1 MAGIRK
7 FYAFRRR
14 GLSVALETDRTA
26 RVDVSLD
33 TDEGVRTTSLALDL
47 MGPGDVQGLVD
58 GTVIRR
64 WPEPGS
70 TKTPAGSVAYVEF
83 AGDDLPWLLSPK
95 SSERPMPW
103 LTLLVLP
110 DESNSGLTWRPDR
123 TPLPEILID
132 ASLSGTLPD
141 PEEAWVLAHTE
152 AREGGDLSRILSA
165 RWLAPGTR
173 WRAVLVPLFEAGRR
187 AGLDEEIDG
196 ATGFSV
202 IPGQS
207 LRLPVYDSWTFSTST
222 TPAFED
228 LVKELGP
235 ADVASTPP
243 WVGWSEP
250 TQVSLDAT
258 EPVARS
264 WLRAALKH
272 ERMNFE
278 AVSDA
283 PGYTAP
289 RMVHSQAAKLRTVI
303 DREGAICPP
312 RYGRWTGDDGK
323 VPAGKWFDDIN
334 LDPSLRMAAGY
345 GGEIVRR
352 HQEKLVRAAWDFA
365 GEVEAANHVIAS
377 ARLGVQSARKLH
389 VRVSALSP
397 DRLIALS
404 DQAHA
409 RIRAP
414 SGQGSCAAAIAG
426 TAYEGLGRSL
436 RIMRRAARQRLGPV
450 KANAPDFRSEAKIR
464 GASFI
469 PQGMPLLGL
478 RFRDR
483 PGPGRFVL
491 DPDEA
496 LKLWHY
502 RLDVANPQTLADD
515 GRLGQALNNLRAIP
529 SGSAGHKGLRP
540 IDPVF
545 LAKHLVEA
553 LNPVVAT
560 GARMADRISGGTT
573 DPLEPIRP
581 EPALDFALLEA
592 LAEISPGLVSPA
604 LSSMKPNSLT
614 LLELDRPFCEALMVG
629 ANHELVRE
637 LIWRKYPG
645 RLNMTPLR
653 NLFPRQ
659 ALVGESKPEDDTQ
672 PLALWTGVAGAHV
685 TDSVK
690 SILLLR
696 TDLFQLFPKTVMYVF
711 PAVWSG
717 NNKRVLGSASHFEP
731 VHARVRGRLPP
742 DAMYLGYPLDA
753 SALRGTTSKPAH
765 VATGSNVSA
774 GYFLVFHGPTAQDSF
789 GFDSPQGPSAQKPAN
804 ALQKWDDLAW
814 THVGWQADRPNIS
827 LAGAALERPVNAEPT
842 LVLGRDSASLAAI
855 MASRSLT
862 VAIHLSDLIDP
873 TS

>member
-14 GLSVALETDRTA
+14 GLNVALEADRTA
-26 RVDVSLD
+26 RVEVSLD
-33 TDEGVRTTSLALDL
+33 TDEGARTASLSLAL
-47 MGPGDVQGLVD
+47 MGPGDVQGLVK
-58 GTVIRR
+58 GTVTRR

-70 TKTPAGSVAYVEF
+70 SKTPAGNVAYVEF

-95 SSERPMPW
+95 SGDRPTPW

-110 DESNSGLTWRPDR
+110 DRPESGLTWRADR

-132 ASLSGTLPD
+132 ASLSSTLPD
-141 PEEAWVLAHTE
+141 PAEAWVLAHTE

-165 RWLAPGTR
+165 RWLASGTR

-187 AGLDEEIDG
+187 AGLDEDIDG
-196 ATGFSV
+196 ATGFAIV
-202 IPGQS
+202 PGES
-207 LRLPVYDSWTFSTST
+207 LRLPVYDTWTFSTSN

-228 LVKELGP
+228 LIKDLAP
-235 ADVASTPP
+235 ADVASTPS
-243 WVGWSEP
+243 WVTWSGP
-250 TQVSLDAT
+250 TKTSLDAT

-272 ERMNFE
+272 ARMNFE

-283 PGYTAP
+283 PRYTAP
-289 RMVHSQAAKLRTVI
+289 RMVHSQAAKLRKII
-303 DREGAICPP
+303 DRQGAICPP
-312 RYGRWTGDDGK
+312 RYGRWTGSDGK
-323 VPAGKWFDDIN
+323 VPTGKWFDDIN
-334 LDPSLRMAAGY
+334 LDPSLRLAAGY

-365 GEVEAANHVIAS
+365 GEVEEANHVIAS
-377 ARLGVQSARKLH
+377 ARLGSQSARKLH
-389 VRVSALSP
+389 ARVSALSP

-404 DQAHA
+404 EPAHG
-409 RIRAP
+409 RIHAP
-414 SGQGSCAAAIAG
+414 VGQGSCAATIAG
-426 TAYEGLGRSL
+426 TAYEGFGRAS
-436 RIMRRAARQRLGPV
+436 RIMRRAARLRLGATPTNV
-450 KANAPDFRSEAKIR
+450 PDFTAEAEKR
-464 GASFI
+464 GTPFV
-469 PQGMPLLGL
+469 PQGLPVLDAK
-478 RFRDR
+478 FRNR
-483 PGPGRFVL
+483 PGRTQFVL

-496 LKLWHY
+496 LKLLAA
-502 RLDVANPQTLADD
+502 RLDVSNPQTVADD
-515 GRLGQALNNLRAIP
+515 GRLGPALAVLRRIP
-529 SGSAGHKGLRP
+529 SADAGQKNVRP
-540 IDPVF
+540 LDASV
-545 LAKHLVEA
+545 LAGHLVEA
-553 LNPVVAT
+553 LDPIVAT
-560 GARMADRISGGTT
+560 GARLADRISGGGV
-573 DPLEPIRP
+573 DPFEPIRP
-581 EPALDFALLEA
+581 EPALDFPILEA

-659 ALVGESKPEDDTQ
+659 ALVGETKPEDDTQ
-672 PLALWTGVAGAHV
+672 PLASWAGVAGTHM

-690 SILLLR
+690 SLLLLR
-696 TDLFQLFPKTVMYVF
+696 TDLFQLFPQTVMYVF
-711 PAVWSG
+711 PAVWAG
-717 NNKRVLGSASHFEP
+717 DNERVLGSARHFEP

-753 SALRGTTSKPAH
+753 SELRGTASKPAH
-765 VATGSNVSA
+765 VSPGSDVSA
-774 GYFLVFHGPTAQDSF
+774 GYYLVFHGPTAQDSF
-789 GFDSPQGPSAQKPAN
+789 GFDSPQGASAEAPVT

-827 LAGAALERPVNAEPT
+827 LAGATLERPVHAEPT